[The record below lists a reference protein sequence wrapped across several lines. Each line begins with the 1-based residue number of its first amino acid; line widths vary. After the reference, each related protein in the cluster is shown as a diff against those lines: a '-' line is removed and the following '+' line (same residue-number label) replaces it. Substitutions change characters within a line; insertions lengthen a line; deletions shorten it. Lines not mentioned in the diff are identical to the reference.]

1 MRDVRKRL
9 CLLLVLALV
18 LGLWGCGKG
27 PEEAGTVSAAPE
39 EAASLPSLPAATEDM
54 SAVISLRVES
64 REEVFPLASGTY
76 IRDMARS
83 GGKLL
88 LLAESEEG
96 GSLALAGYSIDG
108 DGRPTLAQ
116 AAALEAAPLPFEEAR
131 YCAVSAGGDGNF
143 YLLAG
148 NSLEGAAT
156 ALCVQQY
163 SPEGEFMAAMEIP
176 DWELMTVDLFCFGN
190 GEFILATDGVVCL
203 YRWMEGLVRRSDSGL
218 ALQSGSLSGPGL
230 VLSGY
235 SDADHRAHFLLADS
249 ESGELSEL
257 DLSGMEPSGPNE
269 LDRFL
274 SSGSLAPCQSLG
286 NEYLINDGEAICQVD
301 LENGHRSQLIE
312 WCPEMDVNASPGKSC
327 RLGDEAFACL
337 SDGRL
342 YLAWAHDVEKRESGL
357 VRVGVVE
364 VGYSASLSRGIT
376 RLNTADSPYIFQVDA
391 FTDDE
396 AGLDKFRAEL
406 AAGAFDLVVFH
417 HQIDTSASGFED
429 LYPYIDRDP
438 DLSRED
444 FMPNLLESS
453 TVKGELHQLWN
464 SVSVST
470 LAAREEVVGDGRG
483 LSAADCRELVN
494 SRDDLQSVLDNKFS
508 DVNGLRQDTLQNVAI
523 MGAAVFVDKDN
534 ASCSFD
540 SAEFAELLSLCK
552 SIEANPDSSG
562 DDFLLNSAGFDLSW
576 LEERLGPCSF
586 VGYPDGG
593 DGLHFYILPND
604 FTYAV
609 TMAIPTGSQ
618 NKEGAW
624 YYIKSKL
631 SRSSQLKLANEGR
644 GLLPVMYEP
653 AQDFISQNFEADQA
667 QSIFGLLE
675 RTKYSELYGDSVLRD
690 MIIDSSQAYLAG
702 SKSLEETVQLI
713 QGKASVYVAERYA

>member
-1 MRDVRKRL
+1 MIYIQSIDSQEERSKFEELYSRYRDVM
-9 CLLLVLALV
+9 
-18 LGLWGCGKG
+18 LWT
-27 PEEAGTVSAAPE
+27 A
-39 EAASLPSLPAATEDM
+39 
-54 SAVISLRVES
+54 
-64 REEVFPLASGTY
+64 
-76 IRDMARS
+76 
-83 GGKLL
+83 GKLL
-88 LLAESEEG
+88 SNWADAED
-96 GSLALAGYSIDG
+96 AVH
-108 DGRPTLAQ
+108 Q
-116 AAALEAAPLPFEEAR
+116 AF
-131 YCAVSAGGDGNF
+131 VSVIEN
-143 YLLAG
+143 LHKI
-148 NSLEGAAT
+148 SQPE
-156 ALCVQQY
+156 
-163 SPEGEFMAAMEIP
+163 SPETRAFLIIITERKAI
-176 DWELMTVDLFCFGN
+176 D
-190 GEFILATDGVVCL
+190 ILRDKK
-203 YRWMEGLVRRSDSGL
+203 
-218 ALQSGSLSGPGL
+218 
-230 VLSGY
+230 
-235 SDADHRAHFLLADS
+235 HFSSA
-249 ESGELSEL
+249 EL
-257 DLSGMEPSGPNE
+257 DLTAPGLE
-269 LDRFL
+269 L
-274 SSGSLAPCQSLG
+274 P
-286 NEYLINDGEAICQVD
+286 
-301 LENGHRSQLIE
+301 
-312 WCPEMDVNASPGKSC
+312 
-327 RLGDEAFACL
+327 RLKD
-337 SDGRL
+337 
-342 YLAWAHDVEKRESGL
+342 
-357 VRVGVVE
+357 
-364 VGYSASLSRGIT
+364 
-376 RLNTADSPYIFQVDA
+376 
-391 FTDDE
+391 
-396 AGLDKFRAEL
+396 
-406 AAGAFDLVVFH
+406 
-417 HQIDTSASGFED
+417 
-429 LYPYIDRDP
+429 
-438 DLSRED
+438 
-444 FMPNLLESS
+444 
-453 TVKGELHQLWN
+453 

-675 RTKYSELYGDSVLRD
+675 RTKYSELYGGSVLRD